1 MTHVR
6 SILTALHLALLALLT
21 GSVVVS
27 AQGVLPTQ
35 PYLPLDLALTTASA
49 ALAQC
54 ETDGY
59 RVTVAVVDRSGVIKV
74 LLRADGAGP
83 HTVGSSTRKAY
94 TSASLGRPTGEL
106 AATVAGNAELEGMR
120 HMDPQIIL
128 LAGGLPIVVEDV
140 VVGGI
145 GVGGAPGGN
154 LDEACAQVGIDAL
167 MAALT
172 EMDEEPGEEPGGE
185 AAAAT
190 PEAPVETPAE
200 ATRAAEAEGDAE
212 ATATPQP

>member
-1 MTHVR
+1 MILVR
-6 SILTALHLALLALLT
+6 SLLTALPLALIALLT
-21 GSVVVS
+21 GTMAVS

-59 RVTVAVVDRSGVIKV
+59 RVTVAVVDRGGVVKV
-74 LLRADGAGP
+74 LLRADGTGP

-106 AATVAGNAELEGMR
+106 ATTVAGNAELEGLR

-167 MAALT
+167 TAALA
-172 EMDEEPGEEPGGE
+172 ESGAEETPGGE
-185 AAAAT
+185 GEGAAT
-190 PEAPVETPAE
+190 PEAPAEAPAE
-200 ATRAAEAEGDAE
+200 ATPAAAPEGDAE